1 MAIGISPLVDFTF
14 KLMLGRQEGQLLG
27 RQEGQRL
34 GRQEGRISILQEL
47 LGLPVWTAEEFAAC
61 DAAQLTDI
69 ADQLQQE
76 LRSRDS

>member
-1 MAIGISPLVDFTF
+1 MAIGISPLVDFAF
-14 KLMLGRQEGQLLG
+14 KLMLGRQEGQRPG
-27 RQEGQRL
+27 RQD
-34 GRQEGRISILQEL
+34 GRISVLQEF
-47 LGLPVWTAEEFAAC
+47 LGLPVWTSEEFAAC